1 MVEHV
6 GPETHWRGQADTFD
20 RRIRWLVLVSV
31 LVHTPLTPL
40 IALLGLFG
48 WLTAPYEAPAD
59 VPPITAIPVDIFE
72 EETPPPAAPEPPPP
86 DPLPVA
92 APSPAKAPRVV
103 KAEPTD
109 KGVDAGV
116 ADAGPLTDAGDDAG
130 PDAGTL
136 GDGGV
141 DGGIAEPVAL
151 SGDAR
156 KVVDPN
162 ANVRVTVF
170 TEKIRAHPLGGR
182 VGRLLGSIYQ
192 WRDFFGTAAIDPIRD
207 VDRILIVGPEL
218 RNSAGVVA
226 VLKLNLP
233 RARIQAALDA
243 IVKSDPEHGEWID
256 AGIPAARAYA
266 DRAPRVFVLPAP
278 GVVVVTPPS
287 AEKSALSLGK
297 KTGIRPAQ
305 GDEVA
310 LAYVIKPSNLT
321 KNNPILQ
328 LPPSLRWVRARLTPD
343 DKGGGTIDIEAEDES
358 PELAETN
365 AKNIARQLVA
375 DDLRLWALQFPESR
389 LVERAEL
396 HAEGA
401 VIRGSIYVGPAWVQT
416 FLNLADS
423 FLVAP
428 PSSPAPGGTPR
439 GAGQGKSPQGSF
451 GHP

>member
-1 MVEHV
+1 MVEDV

-20 RRIRWLVLVSV
+20 RRMRWLVLVSV

-40 IALLGLFG
+40 VALFG
-48 WLTAPYEAPAD
+48 IFGFLTAPDDALD
-59 VPPITAIPVDIFE
+59 LPPITAIPVDIFE

-86 DPLPVA
+86 DPAPVA
-92 APSPAKAPRVV
+92 APTPGKTMPKVV
-103 KAEPTD
+103 KAEPPD
-109 KGVDAGV
+109 KGLDAGV
-116 ADAGPLTDAGDDAG
+116 LDAGPATDAGADASA
-130 PDAGTL
+130 DAGTL
-136 GDGGV
+136 GDRGL

-151 SGDAR
+151 SGDAK

-162 ANVRVTVF
+162 ANVRVTVY
-170 TEKIRAHPLGGR
+170 TEKIRSHPLGRR
-182 VGRLLGSIYQ
+182 VGRLLGSVYQ
-192 WRDFFGTAAIDPIRD
+192 WKDFFGPTTIDPIRD
-207 VDRILIVGPEL
+207 VDRLLIVGPQL
-218 RNSAGVVA
+218 RDSSGVVA

-233 RARIQAALDA
+233 RARIEAALDA
-243 IVKSDPEHGEWID
+243 IVKADPEHGEWID

-310 LAYVIKPSNLT
+310 LAYVIEPSNLT
-321 KNNPILQ
+321 KGNPLIQ

-343 DKGGGTIDIEAEDES
+343 DKGGGFIDIEAEDES
-358 PELAETN
+358 PEVAASH
-365 AKNIARQLVA
+365 AKDLARQLTA
-375 DDLRLWALQFPESR
+375 EDLRLWAVGFPESR

-396 HAEGA
+396 HADGA
-401 VIRGSIYVGPAWVQT
+401 TIRGSLYIGPAWVQA
-416 FLNLADS
+416 FLDLAET

-428 PSSPAPGGTPR
+428 TPKSPGS
-439 GAGQGKSPQGSF
+439 GKSPGSSSTAPH
-451 GHP
+451 GSP

>member
-1 MVEHV
+1 MVEDV
-6 GPETHWRGQADTFD
+6 GLETHWRGHADTFD
-20 RRIRWLVLVSV
+20 RRVRWLVLVSV

-40 IALLGLFG
+40 IALLGIFG
-48 WLTAPYEAPAD
+48 FLTAPDHAPLD

-72 EETPPPAAPEPPPP
+72 EETPPPAAPEPLPP
-86 DPLPVA
+86 DPAPAATPKPAPKVA
-92 APSPAKAPRVV
+92 
-103 KAEPTD
+103 KAEPAD
-109 KGVDAGV
+109 RGLDAGVVDAGPV
-116 ADAGPLTDAGDDAG
+116 TDAGADASA
-130 PDAGTL
+130 DAGTL

-162 ANVRVTVF
+162 ANVRITVY
-170 TEKIRAHPLGGR
+170 TEKIRAHPLGAQ
-182 VGRLLGSIYQ
+182 VGRLLGSVHQ
-192 WRDFFGTAAIDPIRD
+192 WTDFFGPAGIDPIRD

-218 RNSAGVVA
+218 RDSSGVVA

-243 IVKSDPEHGEWID
+243 IVKADPEHGEWID

-297 KTGIRPAQ
+297 RTGIRPGQ

-321 KNNPILQ
+321 RNNPIIQ

-343 DKGGGTIDIEAEDES
+343 DKGGGIIDVEAEDES
-358 PELAETN
+358 PEVAASH
-365 AKNIARQLVA
+365 AKDIARQLTA
-375 DDLRLWALQFPESR
+375 EDLRLWAVGFPESR

-401 VIRGSIYVGPAWVQT
+401 TIRGSLYVGPAWVQA
-416 FLNLADS
+416 FLTLADT

-428 PSSPAPGGTPR
+428 AAKRRGPGKTPGSGQTPSGGSLGAP
-439 GAGQGKSPQGSF
+439 
-451 GHP
+451 

>member
-1 MVEHV
+1 MVEDV
-6 GPETHWRGQADTFD
+6 GPETHWRGHADTFD
-20 RRIRWLVLVSV
+20 RRMRWLVLVSV

-40 IALLGLFG
+40 MALLGMFG
-48 WLTAPYEAPAD
+48 FLTARDEAALD

-86 DPLPVA
+86 DPAPVA
-92 APSPAKAPRVV
+92 APKPAPKAV
-103 KAEPTD
+103 KAEPVD
-109 KGVDAGV
+109 RGLDAGV
-116 ADAGPLTDAGDDAG
+116 LDAGPATDAGADAST
-130 PDAGTL
+130 DAGTL

-162 ANVRVTVF
+162 ANVRITVY
-170 TEKIRAHPLGGR
+170 TEKIRAHPLGAQ
-182 VGRLLGSIYQ
+182 VGRLLGSVNQ
-192 WRDFFGTAAIDPIRD
+192 WTDFFGPAAIDPIRD

-218 RNSAGVVA
+218 RDSSGVVA

-233 RARIQAALDA
+233 RARIHAALDA
-243 IVKSDPEHGEWID
+243 IVKADPERGEWID
-256 AGIPAARAYA
+256 AGIPAARAHA
-266 DRAPRVFVLPAP
+266 DRAPRVFVMPAP

-310 LAYVIKPSNLT
+310 LAYVIKPANLT

-343 DKGGGTIDIEAEDES
+343 AKGGGIIDVEAEDES
-358 PELAETN
+358 PDVAAAH
-365 AKNIARQLVA
+365 AKDIARQLTA
-375 DDLRLWALQFPESR
+375 EDLRLWAVGFPESR

-396 HAEGA
+396 HADGA
-401 VIRGSIYVGPAWVQT
+401 TIRGSLYVGPAWVHAY
-416 FLNLADS
+416 LNLADT

-428 PSSPAPGGTPR
+428 ATKRRGGEKTPGSGQPSPGGSL
-439 GAGQGKSPQGSF
+439 SP
-451 GHP
+451 